1 MTYLL
6 VKWLHIVLSTLIF
19 GTGIGSAF
27 YLLFASLRRD
37 AALAAGVARMV
48 VWADWL
54 FTATTAVLQPLT
66 GLWLVHL
73 GGVPLST
80 PWVTWSIV
88 LYVVAIACWL
98 PVVDLQIRAR
108 PGRCRRASASGAAPG
123 LLALLP
129 PMGGAGYPRLL
140 RFHGNLLSHGREAGT
155 GVLNEI
161 VFCLL
166 ASFRE
171 GARNGDLGGS
181 RTSFM
186 WGAAH
191 ANGYAAHDL
200 GVPRHGGRGKGP
212 RPCPRLSPVALAHWL
227 HGFE

>member
-73 GGVPLST
+73 GSFPLST
-80 PWVTWSIV
+80 PWVMWSIV

-98 PVVDLQIRAR
+98 PVVHLQIRMR
-108 PGRCRRASASGAAPG
+108 DLAA
-123 LLALLP
+123 
-129 PMGGAGYPRLL
+129 
-140 RFHGNLLSHGREAGT
+140 
-155 GVLNEI
+155 
-161 VFCLL
+161 
-166 ASFRE
+166 
-171 GARNGDLGGS
+171 
-181 RTSFM
+181 
-186 WGAAH
+186 AA
-191 ANGYAAHDL
+191 AQAQ
-200 GVPRHGGRGKGP
+200 
-212 RPCPRLSPVALAHWL
+212 VALPRAYWRCFRL
-227 HGFE
+227 WVALGIPAFFAFMAIFYLMVVKPAQVF